1 MSLVEIC
8 ALPFVDDYQT
18 GINVQREINL
28 HKNNFVFYGD
38 MKSLV
43 YIASRKWIYSYQ
55 DALHVYETS
64 NIRLDVFDDDNEYET
79 QRMIRCRNKYLRF
92 KSKKSFLN
100 TCNHFLRS
108 RRFC

>member
-28 HKNNFVFYGD
+28 YKHSSVFYGD

-64 NIRLDVFDDDNEYET
+64 NIRLDVSNEYDEYET
-79 QRMIRCRNKYLRF
+79 QRIMRCRNKYLQF

-100 TCNHFLRS
+100 TCNHFFRW